1 MGTLEMG
8 VVCYRVFAAAA
19 LSFAIATGAH
29 AASPS
34 FFDSSVAPILKKN
47 CLVCHGGDNPQAGL
61 DLRTEAS
68 IVKGG
73 KSGPGV
79 VAGSTERSLV
89 LSKVVAGAMPP
100 TGDKLNKQAIETL
113 REWVGQHIRHGG
125 RDSQVTEK
133 DVLPVFLMRCVT
145 CHGMRRQEGGL
156 DLRTLASRLKGGR
169 SGPPVVPGKPEE
181 SLLYQR
187 VVASEMPPPELLY
200 ANNVRPPSQDEVAL
214 LRQWIADGAQA
225 SPPEPEFDVE
235 NDPLVGPDDR
245 QFWAFRPPERPEL
258 PQVENAEQVRNP
270 IDAFL
275 LAKLEEKGLAFST
288 EADRLALLR
297 RVYLDLIGMPP
308 SPRQIQDYLSDKRDD
323 AYDHVVDRLLAS
335 RAYGERW
342 AQVWLDVAGYADSQ
356 GIKEA
361 DRIRPHAWRYRD
373 YVIRSFA
380 EDRPYDLFLTQQL
393 ASDEMIEYRGLA
405 DVTPEVV
412 DTLAATGFL
421 RLTPDATDSPSNAS
435 LQEKFDIIADELT
448 VLGSAVLGLTVGC
461 ARCHDHK
468 YDPIPQRDYYRLSAI
483 LQPAYNPYDWL
494 DPTERLLDIGME
506 QQRVEAQLHNEPIE
520 RKIKDIEE
528 AHQARVDLLK
538 AGILEDRL
546 SNLPADVRADLRQV
560 RETPREERSEGQ
572 RYLARL
578 FKSVVTVSDEELL
591 ERFPEFEQEVAEMR
605 ETVADLRETLQPVP
619 RIRALYDVS
628 QEPPPVYLLQR
639 GEASSIGPRVQ
650 PGVPSVLQVG
660 LEPFRP
666 APPRPDAQSTG
677 LRLALAS
684 WLTQRNHP
692 LTARVIVNRLWAE
705 RFGRG
710 IVATLANF
718 GRTGERPSHPRLL
731 DWLATELV
739 QNGWSLKHM
748 HRLMTTSAAYRQTSR
763 PTDQVRVADPSN
775 RMLSRMPMRRMRAEM
790 LYDSVLR
797 ATGRLDPTPF
807 GPPDAVD
814 VRESGEVV
822 PKGSEVGFRRAIYLL
837 KRRKTPVTILELF
850 DSPRMAPN
858 CTERVTSTVAPQA
871 LQMMN
876 GDLVRGHARYL
887 AGRLMDEYPD
897 DPRARIEQLYLRVL
911 SRPPS
916 ARETQLGLQDLDLLA
931 VEWKGHLDAQNDP
944 TPRASTARWLALGSL
959 AHAMVSSAE
968 FLYVD

>member
-1 MGTLEMG
+1 MGASYHPT
-8 VVCYRVFAAAA
+8 FAATA
-19 LSFAIATGAH
+19 LSFAVATGAY
-29 AASPS
+29 AASHS
-34 FFDSSVAPILKKN
+34 FFDSSVAPILEEN

-61 DLRTEAS
+61 DLQTEAS
-68 IVKGG
+68 ILKGG

-79 VAGSTERSLV
+79 VAGSPERSLV
-89 LSKVVAGAMPP
+89 LAKVVSGVMPP
-100 TGDKLNKQAIETL
+100 TGVKLDKKSIETL
-113 REWVGQHIRHGG
+113 REWVGQHIG
-125 RDSQVTEK
+125 RDARESLITEK

-156 DLRTLASRLKGGR
+156 DLRTLDSRLKGGH
-169 SGPPVVPGKPEE
+169 SGPALVPRQPEK

-187 VVASEMPPPELLY
+187 VVAGEMPPPELLY
-200 ANNVRPPSQDEVAL
+200 ANRVRPPSEDEVEL

-225 SPPEPEFDVE
+225 SPAEPEFDAE
-235 NDPLVGPDDR
+235 NDPLIGPDDR
-245 QFWAFRPPERPEL
+245 QFWAFLPPKRPEL

-270 IDAFL
+270 IDAFV
-275 LAKLEEKGLAFST
+275 LARLEEKGLAFSP
-288 EADRLALLR
+288 EADRRTLLR
-297 RVYLDLIGMPP
+297 RVYLDLTGMPP
-308 SPRQIQDYLSDKRDD
+308 TPAQIQDYLNDKRVD
-323 AYDHVVDRLLAS
+323 AYERVVDRLLES
-335 RAYGERW
+335 REHGERW

-380 EDRPYDLFLTQQL
+380 DDRPYDLFLRQQI
-393 ASDEMIEYRGLA
+393 ASDEMVDHRGLTE
-405 DVTPEVV
+405 VTPEVV
-412 DTLAATGFL
+412 NALAATGFL

-435 LQEKFDIIADELT
+435 LQEKFDIIADELQ
-448 VLGSAVLGLTVGC
+448 VFGSAVLGLTVGC

-483 LQPAYNPYDWL
+483 LQPAYNPYDWV

-506 QQRVEAQLHNEPIE
+506 PQRVEARLHNEPIE
-520 RKIKDIEE
+520 RKIRDVEA
-528 AHQARVDLLK
+528 AHQAK
-538 AGILEDRL
+538 ADSLRASILEDRL
-546 SNLPADVRADLRQV
+546 GSLPANVQADLRQV
-560 RETPREERSEGQ
+560 RKTPRKERTELQ
-572 RYLARL
+572 RYLARQ
-578 FKSVVTVSDEELL
+578 FKSVLIVTDDDLL
-591 ERFPEFEQEVAEMR
+591 KRFPEFENELTAMQKSV
-605 ETVADLRETLQPVP
+605 TQLQQTLRPVP

-628 QEPPPVYLLQR
+628 REPPPAYLLQR
-639 GEASSIGPRVQ
+639 GEASSIGARVQ
-650 PGVPSVLQVG
+650 PGVPSVLRVG

-666 APPRPDAQSTG
+666 PLLGPNANSTG
-677 LRLALAS
+677 LRLALAH
-684 WLTQRNHP
+684 WVTQPNHP
-692 LTARVIVNRLWAE
+692 LTSRVIVNRLWAE

-718 GRTGERPSHPRLL
+718 GRTGQRPSHPGLL

-739 QNGWSLKHM
+739 QSGWSLKHI

-763 PTDQVRVADPSN
+763 PTAAVRAADPDN
-775 RMLSRMPMRRMRAEM
+775 ILISRMPMRRMSAEM
-790 LYDSVLR
+790 LYDSILR

-807 GPPDAVD
+807 GAPDDVE

-822 PKGSEVGFRRAIYLL
+822 PEGSEAGFRRAIYLL

-858 CTERVTSTVAPQA
+858 CTERSTSTVAPQA
-871 LQMMN
+871 LQMRN

-887 AGRLMDEYPD
+887 AGRLTDEHPD
-897 DPRARIEQLYLRVL
+897 DPRAQIDQLYLRIL

-916 ARETQLGLQDLDLLA
+916 AQEAGLALKDLDLLA
-931 VEWKGHLDAQNDP
+931 MEWKGHLDTRNDP
-944 TPRASTARWLALGSL
+944 GPRASSARWLALGSL
-959 AHAMVSSAE
+959 AHALVNSAE

>member
-1 MGTLEMG
+1 MSAAFHPT
-8 VVCYRVFAAAA
+8 FAATA
-19 LSFAIATGAH
+19 LSFAIALGAH
-29 AASPS
+29 AASHS

-61 DLRTEAS
+61 DLRTETS
-68 IVKGG
+68 ILRGG

-79 VAGSTERSLV
+79 IAGSPERSLV
-89 LSKVVAGAMPP
+89 LAKVVSGVMPP
-100 TGDKLNKQAIETL
+100 AGGKLNKKSIETL
-113 REWVGQHIRHGG
+113 REWVGQRIG
-125 RDSQVTEK
+125 RDARDSLITEK

-156 DLRTLASRLKGGR
+156 DLRTLGSRLKGGH
-169 SGPPVVPGKPEE
+169 SGPALVPSQPEE

-187 VVASEMPPPELLY
+187 VVAGEMPPPELLY
-200 ANNVRPPSQDEVAL
+200 ANNVRPPSEDEVEL
-214 LRQWIADGAQA
+214 LRQWIADGARA
-225 SPPEPEFDVE
+225 SPPEPEFDAE
-235 NDPLVGPDDR
+235 NDPLIGPGDR
-245 QFWAFRPPERPEL
+245 QFWAFLPPKRPEP

-270 IDAFL
+270 IDAFV
-275 LAKLEEKGLAFST
+275 LARLEEKSLGFSP
-288 EADRLALLR
+288 EADDLTLLR
-297 RVYLDLIGMPP
+297 RVHLDLIGMPP
-308 SPRQIQDYLSDKRDD
+308 TPLQIQDFLSDKRAD
-323 AYDHVVDRLLAS
+323 AYEHVVDRLLDS
-335 RAYGERW
+335 RDHGERW

-380 EDRPYDLFLTQQL
+380 DDRPYDLFLMHQL
-393 ASDEMIEYRGLA
+393 ASDEMVDYRGLTN
-405 DVTPEVV
+405 VTPEVV
-412 DTLAATGFL
+412 NTLAATGFL
-421 RLTPDATDSPSNAS
+421 RLTPDATESPSNAS
-435 LQEKFDIIADELT
+435 LQEKFDIIADELE

-494 DPTERLLDIGME
+494 DPTQRLLDIGME

-520 RKIKDIEE
+520 RKIRDVEA
-528 AHQARVDLLK
+528 AHQAK
-538 AGILEDRL
+538 ADSLRASILEDRL
-546 SNLPADVRADLRQV
+546 GSLPPNVQADLGQV
-560 RETPREERSEGQ
+560 RNTPRSERTAVQ
-572 RYLARL
+572 QYLARQ
-578 FKSVVTVSDEELL
+578 FKSVLTVTDDDLL
-591 ERFPEFEQEVAEMR
+591 KRFPEFEKDLTEMQG
-605 ETVADLRETLQPVP
+605 TVTQLQQTLRPVP
-619 RIRALYDVS
+619 QIRALYDVS
-628 QEPPPVYLLQR
+628 HEPPPAYLLRR
-639 GEASSIGPRVQ
+639 GEASSIGARVQ

-660 LEPFRP
+660 LEPFEPPHSRP
-666 APPRPDAQSTG
+666 NAHSSG
-677 LRLALAS
+677 LRLALAR
-684 WLTQRNHP
+684 WVTQPNHP

-763 PTDQVRVADPSN
+763 PTEEVRAADPEN
-775 RMLSRMPMRRMRAEM
+775 LLFSRMPMRRMRAEM

-807 GPPDAVD
+807 GPPDAVE

-822 PKGSEVGFRRAIYLL
+822 PKGSEAGFRRAIYLL

-858 CTERVTSTVAPQA
+858 CTERATSTVAPQA
-871 LQMMN
+871 LQMRN

-887 AGRLMDEYPD
+887 AGRLIDEYPN
-897 DPRARIEQLYLRVL
+897 DPSAQIEQLYLRVL

-916 ARETQLGLQDLDLLA
+916 PQETWFALKDLDLLA
-931 VEWKGHLDAQNDP
+931 VEWKGHLDAENDP
-944 TPRASTARWLALGSL
+944 VPRASSAQWLALGSL